1 MSGIPPDIALITG
14 PTMLGICLN
23 WGFMGVLLVQLYY
36 YQEHFRDDK
45 VAIKVLVYGLALLD
59 VLQTVM
65 VTADAFHW
73 FVYGFGNMTQLDE
86 TFLNSWDVPVLDA
99 VISLV
104 VQVFYCWRI
113 HALTKARVVPGLI
126 VAVSITQC
134 AAGIVTGVR
143 VRPFTIPIL
152 LCPRTTSKCEFQAH
166 KLGHLSLISTEI
178 VPQTMW
184 LVGAAVAD
192 VAIAG
197 ALSWALMS
205 QRSTTLPAGST
216 RSTISRIIRLIVE
229 TNALTA
235 GVAVIALVLFWGAP
249 KHATLVV
256 PPTAII
262 GKLYTN
268 CLIALFNNRLRDRTS
283 TNTHG
288 MQSLHLTP
296 HSHSSQNH
304 SSSSAAEQ
312 AGVKIHVVREM
323 ELTFEEE
330 DGLSDVDR
338 MQKPNQSLA

>member
-99 VISLV
+99 IISLV

-143 VRPFTIPIL
+143 
-152 LCPRTTSKCEFQAH
+152 AH

-229 TNALTA
+229 TNALTGAISQVLSTLIGPTEGPREA

-296 HSHSSQNH
+296 HSHSHSSQNH
-304 SSSSAAEQ
+304 SAAEQ
-312 AGVKIHVVREM
+312 GVKIHVVREM